1 MGVLNVVMGSYG
13 GFSGLH
19 QQYKLKFSIE
29 KRKQEYRMSFAG
41 KSFRR
46 RTAVDKYVI
55 MTKGHFSQF

>member
-29 KRKQEYRMSFAG
+29 KRKQEYRMSSTEYLNMKALQENRFDEDG
-41 KSFRR
+41 
-46 RTAVDKYVI
+46 
-55 MTKGHFSQF
+55 G

>member
-29 KRKQEYRMSFAG
+29 KRKQEYRMSSTEYLNMKALQENRFDEG
-41 KSFRR
+41 RR
-46 RTAVDKYVI
+46 LTN
-55 MTKGHFSQF
+55 M

>member
-29 KRKQEYRMSFAG
+29 KRKQEYRMSLTEYLNIKVLQENRFDQG
-41 KSFRR
+41 RR
-46 RTAVDKYVI
+46 VTN
-55 MTKGHFSQF
+55 M